1 VTTGRSSAVRVL
13 KFGEWTEFT
22 RDAFVE
28 LFGDGIFRH
37 GRYLFRGAADAD
49 YDLRSHF
56 DRRFATVPT
65 ERRTALWERLVQEW
79 RRGCEEAG
87 VEPALIAEDRTLWA
101 LGQHYGLPTRLL
113 DWSTSPYVAAFFAFA
128 NHLTSTPER
137 FAHVAI
143 WVLHLDNPVW
153 SRADGVE
160 VVTVPPI
167 RNDRLRAQGGRFTLC
182 RGAVGSLEEYVE
194 LHAEGVALTKCVLP
208 ASAAARAL
216 PDLDAMGITSA
227 ELFADLGG
235 AATLATMRAVLQSDL
250 L

>member
-1 VTTGRSSAVRVL
+1 VTAVRVL
-13 KFGEWTEFT
+13 KFGDWTEFT
-22 RDAFVE
+22 RDVFVE

-37 GRYLFRGAADAD
+37 GRYLFRGSADAD
-49 YDLRSHF
+49 WGLRSAF
-56 DRRFATVPT
+56 DRHFATVPMD
-65 ERRTALWERLVQEW
+65 RRMLLWDRLIEEW
-79 RRGCEEAG
+79 RRGCEQAG
-87 VEPALIAEDRTLWA
+87 VDAALIAEDRTLWA

-128 NHLTSTPER
+128 GHLTHSPER

-153 SRADGVE
+153 LREGGVE
-160 VVTVPPI
+160 VVSVPTM
-167 RNDRLRAQGGRFTLC
+167 RNERLRAQGGRFTLC
-182 RGAVGSLEEYVE
+182 RASIATLEEYVDRF
-194 LHAEGVALTKCVLP
+194 ATGVALTKCVLP
-208 ASAAARAL
+208 ATAAGRAL

-250 L
+250 V